1 MLLDRVYKEKFYL
14 SALISYMVL
23 TVFTGSILNNGL
35 ILFLT
40 INMFLAG
47 VSWILSIGV
56 SCLKDKGYKLWIVL
70 ILTIVWI
77 LFFPNAMYITTDFIH
92 LQNYE
97 FFGIYSQT
105 YVFILEDWIV
115 LFLIFLGA
123 MISAKLGVESIK
135 NVFSSWKLFNSK
147 WLIIYLSGL
156 FVISSIGIYIGR
168 FIRLNSWDF
177 YRLDIIFEHIWQHFE
192 FFIGFV
198 LLFTAIHFIYYVLFK
213 QSKK

>member
-14 SALISYMVL
+14 SALISYMVF

-70 ILTIVWI
+70 TLTIVWI

-123 MISAKLGVESIK
+123 MISAKLGIESIK
-135 NVFSSWKLFNSK
+135 NIFSSWKLFNNK
-147 WLIIYLSGL
+147 WSIIYLSGL

-177 YRLDIIFEHIWQHFE
+177 YRLDIIFEHIWQHFG

-198 LLFTAIHFIYYVLFK
+198 LLFTGIHFIYYVLFK
-213 QSKK
+213 QAKK